1 MIVLDSSVVLAA
13 AFGEPGAIALDDI
26 LQDAAISS
34 FNLGE
39 SASKFSERGVE
50 ARLREQYLDL
60 LAPFCHPL
68 TMSQDLQAGRWRA
81 ETKRFG
87 LSMGDRCCLAL
98 GLELEA
104 EVYTTDRAWAGVDL
118 GVRVRVIR

>member
-13 AFGEPGAIALDDI
+13 AFGEPGAIPLDGI

-39 SASKFSERGVE
+39 IASKFSERHVDV
-50 ARLREQYLDL
+50 RSSQQYLNL

-68 TMSQDLQAGRWRA
+68 TMSQALQAGRWRA

-98 GLELEA
+98 GLELGA
-104 EVYTTDRAWAGVDL
+104 EVFTTDRAWSAVDL